1 MANNKLYGYTPNP
14 SNEKDGNRLDRLNP
28 YEFRKGMDY
37 ELTSMGCYR
46 LAESTPEERE
56 KSTEKVIKNLQEY
69 GGYYS
74 ALIQYETEYR
84 NPVEGISKPSFKAY
98 LKEIEDYQ
106 MIEVDKTY
114 SHDKMVEPKYK
125 KEDYTVPFK
134 TGKMGNFKLK
144 ALKESIR
151 KEIRKTLNEKQ
162 LLTENVPC
170 PIVDNCCHVGDDHNV
185 YWGCPD
191 GEVCDNINVG
201 NGGATCVSGAS
212 IVPDAPEPTNF
223 DKFNTG
229 IDSPRAQRSIDKGDL
244 AQLGEKQLTEDRK
257 FTCHECRPGGL
268 FGRGKCHHSASYLGT
283 SRPADCISWE
293 ECLEECEGK
302 TIDYGKVIDA
312 PPSTGGQQTQP
323 DFVRSM
329 GENKLKEAIKREIRT
344 ELFRE
349 AKKLSED
356 RATQAAAKK
365 DRLEKHKKMKDYE
378 DSGKEFTDI
387 DDTEPTK
394 AQIKGIDK
402 SIGDAKEA
410 LAQAI
415 KKVKDLGPDI
425 KKLAKETNEKIKKNP
440 AGKADYL
447 KTYTTNPDVKAF
459 IKLRRM
465 LKSADLL

>member
-37 ELTSMGCYR
+37 ELTALGCYR
-46 LAESTPEERE
+46 LAESTVEERE

-106 MIEVDKTY
+106 MIEVDKKYT
-114 SHDKMVEPKYK
+114 HDKMVEPKYK

-144 ALKESIR
+144 ALKEAIKKEVR
-151 KEIRKTLNEKQ
+151 KK
-162 LLTENVPC
+162 LLE
-170 PIVDNCCHVGDDHNV
+170 
-185 YWGCPD
+185 
-191 GEVCDNINVG
+191 
-201 NGGATCVSGAS
+201 
-212 IVPDAPEPTNF
+212 
-223 DKFNTG
+223 G
-229 IDSPRAQRSIDKGDL
+229 IDPSACPPVSCREGMEQHPVTCKCVRASSL
-244 AQLGEKQLTEDRK
+244 SEKYVLD
-257 FTCHECRPGGL
+257 
-268 FGRGKCHHSASYLGT
+268 
-283 SRPADCISWE
+283 DD
-293 ECLEECEGK
+293 GK
-302 TIDYGKVIDA
+302 TVMCGCEPDCPMTSIPISPSSPFGGSDCSCCQQDGKSVKD
-312 PPSTGGQQTQP
+312 T
-323 DFVRSM
+323 
-329 GENKLKEAIKREIRT
+329 KRMRM
-344 ELFRE
+344 RE
-349 AKKLSED
+349 AKKD
-356 RATQAAAKK
+356 K
-365 DRLEKHKKMKDYE
+365 DVYDM
-378 DSGKEFTDI
+378 
-387 DDTEPTK
+387 DDAEPTK

-415 KKVKDLGPDI
+415 KKVKELGPDI

-459 IKLRRM
+459 IKLRKM